1 MLIRKKSAIR
11 FVRAASALPLFQK
24 SRNIYTGVCID
35 TDCSLGMCAERN
47 AISTMITNGE
57 FEIKMVA
64 AVDKKGNVLPPCG
77 ACREFMMQLKNS
89 ADIEVLVDNKGT
101 VLKLKNLM
109 PFLKRI
115 LKIQILILI
124 LIGRLCITAIA
135 EDSNGLN
142 IISGVHC

>member
-1 MLIRKKSAIR
+1 MLNHTWQKVHNREKAVVNPKKISNQTCSGG
-11 FVRAASALPLFQK
+11 VGAAVVSK

-109 PFLKRI
+109 PY
-115 LKIQILILI
+115 
-124 LIGRLCITAIA
+124 
-135 EDSNGLN
+135 SY
-142 IISGVHC
+142 S